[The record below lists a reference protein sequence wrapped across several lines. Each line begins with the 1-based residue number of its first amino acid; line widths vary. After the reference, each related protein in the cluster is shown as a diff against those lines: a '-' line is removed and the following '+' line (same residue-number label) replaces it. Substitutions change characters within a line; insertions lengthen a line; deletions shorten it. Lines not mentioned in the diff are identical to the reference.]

1 MIIPAVIVNHTAD
14 TTGADL
20 MYLVLKILNIV
31 VFKMNIKVKFYRGPF
46 RVIFLSDSLSSPLL
60 PCWFASNGH

>member
-1 MIIPAVIVNHTAD
+1 MIIPAVIVNQSHVFSTE
-14 TTGADL
+14 
-20 MYLVLKILNIV
+20 NFEHF
-31 VFKMNIKVKFYRGPF
+31 VFKINIKVKFYRGPF